1 MVKDTESL
9 SQESVDIPVIET
21 QQINTAN
28 LSNNGRKSGFMDIL
42 LRAGSKS
49 FRRLL

>member
-1 MVKDTESL
+1 MVKDIEGL
-9 SQESVDIPVIET
+9 SQESVDIPVIEN

-28 LSNNGRKSGFMDIL
+28 LSNKGRKSGFMDIL
-42 LRAGSKS
+42 RMSSKS